1 MMSRPTWQDLASTT
15 EMVSD
20 IGARLRAGAHGMAA
34 SRADA
39 LRAREALMDLSAAS
53 ARLARELDQLA
64 SDCHRGGVE
73 PADSHVAL
81 DQAAAAAEDLGSCT
95 RAAARAI
102 QDEFT

>member
-1 MMSRPTWQDLASTT
+1 MMSKPTWQDLSRTT

-20 IGARLRAGAHGMAA
+20 IGTRLRAGAHGLAG

-39 LRAREALMDLSAAS
+39 LRAREALLDLSAAS

-64 SDCHRGGVE
+64 ADTARGGIE

-81 DQAAAAAEDLGSCT
+81 DQAAAAAEDMGNCT

-102 QDEFT
+102 EDEFT

>member
-1 MMSRPTWQDLASTT
+1 MSKPSWQDLSRTS

-20 IGARLRAGAHGMAA
+20 IGTRLRFGAHGLTG

-39 LRAREALMDLSAAS
+39 LRAREALLDLSAAS

-64 SDCHRGGVE
+64 ADAHKGGIV
-73 PADSHVAL
+73 PTDSHVAL
-81 DQAAAAAEDLGSCT
+81 DQAAAAAEDMGSCT

-102 QDEFT
+102 ADEFT